1 MMQRPTS
8 PIGSTR
14 NSKLASLLVLC
25 CLVFGFVQY
34 VCAEGADGEEN
45 RTGPSDAASQAADRP
60 SSAEADSPQPQPA
73 GRKKKG
79 FVTIATIG
87 PRPLTVRA
95 DEEPQHVVKQIIAHW
110 RGLFARVLP
119 DRPDLIVVPEACD
132 RPRGLSRDQLNEYY
146 LVRKTQVR
154 DFFAQVARDNGC
166 YIVYSAKRAM
176 PDGTWRNSSVM
187 IDRKGNVA
195 GIYNKNHPTMGEI
208 DNRILCGKEAPV
220 IECDFGRVA
229 FAICFDLN
237 FDELRLKYVK
247 AKPDLIVFSSMYHGG
262 LMQQYWA
269 YSCRSHFVGAIAGRA
284 TPSQIRNPLGNVIAS
299 NTNYF
304 DTAVATV
311 NLDCA
316 LVHLDQ
322 NWGRLRAMKA
332 EYGPKVKITDPGLLG
347 PVLIASEHET
357 ISIDEMI
364 ERFEL
369 ELLDNYLA
377 RSLAHRLKPGNMEP

>member
-1 MMQRPTS
+1 MVQRFGNPV
-8 PIGSTR
+8 GSIHSFSTGR
-14 NSKLASLLVLC
+14 LFVVC
-25 CLVFGFVQY
+25 CLVCGLGKNAYPQDTGAGESR
-34 VCAEGADGEEN
+34 AES
-45 RTGPSDAASQAADRP
+45 TVAASPTIDRA
-60 SSAEADSPQPQPA
+60 SSVESDLTESQPA

-87 PRPLTVRA
+87 ASPMTVSS
-95 DEEPQHVVKQIIAHW
+95 DTEPQRVVELVIAHW

-132 RPRGLSRDQLNEYY
+132 RPRGLSAEKMKEYF
-146 LVRKTQVR
+146 LVRKNQVR
-154 DFFAQVARDNGC
+154 DFFARVARENSC

-176 PDGTWRNSSVM
+176 DDGTWRNSSVM

-195 GIYNKNHPTMGEI
+195 GIYSKNHPTIGEI
-208 DNRILCGKEAPV
+208 DKRILCGKDARV

-229 FAICFDLN
+229 MAICFDLN

-247 AKPDLIVFSSMYHGG
+247 AQPDLIVFSSMYHGG
-262 LMQQYWA
+262 LMQSYWA
-269 YSCRSHFVGAIAGRA
+269 YSCRCHFVGAIAGRA
-284 TPSQIRNPLGNVIAS
+284 APSQIRNPLGNVIAS

-304 DTAVATV
+304 DCAVATV

-316 LVHLDQ
+316 LVHLDE

-332 EYGPKVKITDPGLLG
+332 KYGRNVKITDPGLLG

-357 ISIDEMI
+357 IDIDAMI
-364 ERFEL
+364 EEFEL
-369 ELLDNYLA
+369 ERLDDYMA
-377 RSLAHRLKPGNMEP
+377 RSLAHRLKPGNIEP

>member
-1 MMQRPTS
+1 MAQRPTN
-8 PIGSTR
+8 PIAVTHRFKGT
-14 NSKLASLLVLC
+14 SLLAFC
-25 CLVFGFVQY
+25 CLVYAFVAYAFPQ
-34 VCAEGADGEEN
+34 CTKAGENSPSPRGGASRAAE
-45 RTGPSDAASQAADRP
+45 RS
-60 SSAEADSPQPQPA
+60 SSAATDSVRPRPA
-73 GRKKKG
+73 RMKKKG

-87 PRPLTVRA
+87 ARPITVKA
-95 DEEPQHVVKQIIAHW
+95 DAEPQRVVERVIAHW

-132 RPRGLSRDQLNEYY
+132 RPSGPSPDKLKQYY
-146 LVRKTQVR
+146 LVRKNQVQ
-154 DFFAQVARDNGC
+154 DFFAEVARDNDC
-166 YIVYSAKRAM
+166 YIVYSAKRPM

-187 IDRKGNVA
+187 IDRQGDVA
-195 GIYNKNHPTMGEI
+195 GIYNKNHPTIGEI
-208 DNRILCGKEAPV
+208 DKRILCGKEAQV

-229 FAICFDLN
+229 LAICFDLN
-237 FDELRLKYVK
+237 FDQLRLKYVK

-304 DTAVATV
+304 DCAVAKV

-316 LVHLDQ
+316 LVHLDE

-332 EYGPKVKITDPGLLG
+332 KYGPKVKITDPGLLG
-347 PVLIASEHET
+347 AVLIASEHET
-357 ISIDEMI
+357 ISIEEMI
-364 ERFEL
+364 EEFQL
-369 ELLDNYLA
+369 ERLDDYLA